1 MKIYT
6 IGFSQKSAKKFFDLL
21 SKNGVNCL
29 VDIRLRPSGQLA
41 GFTKQEDLR
50 FFLKELINCD
60 YQHLTMLTPTDQI
73 FKTYRTDKNWE
84 KYERSFK
91 TLMKTRLIP
100 ESLDRQ
106 LFEVNNCCLLCS
118 EATPDFCHRRL
129 VAELLQE
136 EWQNVKIIHL

>member
-1 MKIYT
+1 MKIHT

-41 GFTKQEDLR
+41 GFAKQENLR

-60 YQHLTMLTPTDQI
+60 YHHLTMLAPTDQI
-73 FKTYRTDKNWE
+73 LEAYRTNKNWE
-84 KYERSFK
+84 KYEQSF
-91 TLMKTRLIP
+91 TALMKTRRIP
-100 ESLDRQ
+100 ESLDRK

-136 EWQNVKIIHL
+136 EWQNVKIIHI